1 MVTSKIQKSTTSP
14 KKKYSAPALEKGLDI
29 IELLAQKPESLSQ
42 SEIAVKLGRSVGE
55 VFRMIMVLEDRGY
68 VKPDE
73 GSDKYHLTL
82 KLFGV
87 VHQHTPVRRLT
98 TITAPFLQ
106 QLSQTIQQS
115 SHLSVSRGKEILV
128 IAQQDSNTDR
138 SFGTRVGARAP
149 MFQSCSGS
157 VIYAFSK
164 NQQRENIIS
173 AVKLSGAKTPTKKDL
188 GEMGDGVRNAGY
200 VKAKSRQISGVVDI
214 GFPVFGH
221 SDEVV
226 ASLVVPFLKQLD
238 NGHHM
243 KLKDSLTHIEETAKA
258 ISLALGASGYG
269 PVLLTV

>member
-1 MVTSKIQKSTTSP
+1 MASSKTHSSTQSP
-14 KKKYSAPALEKGLDI
+14 KKKYAAPALEKGLDI
-29 IELLAQKPESLSQ
+29 IELLAQTSESLSQ
-42 SEIAVKLGRSVGE
+42 SEIAAKLGRSVGE
-55 VFRMIMVLEDRGY
+55 IFRMIMVLEDRGY

-98 TITAPFLQ
+98 TIAGSYLQ

-149 MFQSCSGS
+149 FFQSCSGS
-157 VIYAFSK
+157 VIYAFS
-164 NQQRENIIS
+164 NDQQRLNIIS
-173 AVKLSGAKTPTKKDL
+173 AIKSAGIKIPDQKDLAKTSDSIKK
-188 GEMGDGVRNAGY
+188 AGF
-200 VKAKSRQISGVVDI
+200 VKAKSRQIAGVVDI

-221 SDEVV
+221 SDEIE

-243 KLKDSLTHIEETAKA
+243 QLNDSLTHIEKTAKA
-258 ISLALGASGYG
+258 ISLALGATGYRDS
-269 PVLLTV
+269 

>member
-1 MVTSKIQKSTTSP
+1 MVSTKSQKPRITA
-14 KKKYSAPALEKGLDI
+14 KKKYAAPALEKGLDI
-29 IELLAQKPESLSQ
+29 IELLAKRPESLSQ
-42 SEIAVKLGRSVGE
+42 SEIAAKLGRSVGE
-55 VFRMIMVLEDRGY
+55 IFRMITVLEDRGY

-98 TITAPFLQ
+98 TIAGPYLQ

-138 SFGTRVGARAP
+138 NFGTRVGARAP
-149 MFQSCSGS
+149 IFQSCSGS
-157 VIYAFSK
+157 VIYAFS
-164 NQQRENIIS
+164 NDQQRANIIS
-173 AVKLSGAKTPTKKDL
+173 AVKTAGAKTPNQKDL
-188 GEMGDGVRNAGY
+188 LEINSRIKNTGF

-214 GFPVFGH
+214 GYPVFGH
-221 SDEVV
+221 SDEIV
-226 ASLVVPFLKQLD
+226 AALVVPFLKQLD

-243 KLKDSLTHIEETAKA
+243 QLKDSLTHIEKVAKA
-258 ISLALGASGYG
+258 ISLALGATGYRD
-269 PVLLTV
+269 L